1 MGVLSDPALDRLAE
15 SCLDQLVVTD
25 TIPMSITLSDPRA
38 AKLKVL
44 PIAPMLAGAIQFVHM
59 GLSLA
64 ALFRNDD
71 PIKMAASIKWDSL

>member
-1 MGVLSDPALDRLAE
+1 
-15 SCLDQLVVTD
+15 
-25 TIPMSITLSDPRA
+25 MSITLSDPRA

-44 PIAPMLAGAIQFVHM
+44 PIAPMLAGAIQFVHK